1 MSKIILETERLL
13 IREFNEADED
23 ILFKLNSDP
32 DVMRYVG
39 PGQVQIREQVQAGLG
54 RLAKLYQDHP
64 GYGSWA
70 TFDKEL
76 DEFVG
81 AVLLIPYPETNEV
94 EVGYRF
100 NKEHWGRGYATESTK
115 ALIQY
120 GFEKLGLKRII
131 AIAYPENKPSIHVM
145 KKCGMRDEGIIHND
159 QQDID
164 VVYYTIEPSQG

>member
-1 MSKIILETERLL
+1 MSKVILETERLL
-13 IREFNEADED
+13 MREFNAGDED
-23 ILFKLNSDP
+23 DLLRLNGDP

-39 PGQVQIREQVQAGLG
+39 PGQVQTREQVQAGLG

-70 TFDKEL
+70 TFDKAL

-81 AVLLIPYPETNEV
+81 ACLLVPYPEANEV

-100 NKEHWGRGYATESTK
+100 FKDHWGKGYATEGTK

-120 GFEKLGLKRII
+120 GFKELGLNRII
-131 AIAYPENKPSIHVM
+131 AIAYPENKASIRVM
-145 KKCGMRDEGIIHND
+145 QKCDMKDEGIIHND
-159 QQDID
+159 QLDID
-164 VVYYTIEPSQG
+164 VVYYTIDAE